1 MNEKGNF
8 NVVVLFVPHL
18 TAGAR
23 GGKVRIAYFQ
33 GGLAESE
40 GKKIGGFSWM
50 PTLPG
55 VVPVR

>member
-1 MNEKGNF
+1 MNEKDNF

-23 GGKVRIAYFQ
+23 GGKVRIAYIQ

-40 GKKIGGFSWM
+40 GRKSVDFLGCLNFLVWS
-50 PTLPG
+50 L
-55 VVPVR
+55 

>member
-1 MNEKGNF
+1 MNEKDNF

-40 GKKIGGFSWM
+40 GRKSVDFLGCLHFLVWS
-50 PTLPG
+50 L
-55 VVPVR
+55 

>member
-40 GKKIGGFSWM
+40 GRKS
-50 PTLPG
+50 
-55 VVPVR
+55 VPVR